1 MRTAKM
7 ATVVGVSAV
16 MLSALA
22 ASAAAQ
28 QRVSQRAPIIRVYSE
43 NGSDVLGTTTYIT
56 PAIQVSDDAYVFAV
70 SMDLD
75 GQIQV
80 LHPEFPGLS
89 VRIAAHRQLRLP
101 NFFTGYAQQ
110 SQYGGIFSSI
120 NDPRYRNGY
129 LDSRG
134 TIIAL
139 ASRAPFN
146 LERIEVG
153 GNWDLSALRSLIEDR
168 SPQDA
173 AQALASYLGARGEPI
188 GRDYMRFAGGRTY
201 DYAYGG
207 YPYGYYGYDPC
218 PVYYGYGFGPLHQ
231 AQLFRYMGLLR
242 QRGQQVRVVGY
253 DLCGFP
259 IVAPVTSTVTG
270 HFPAPR
276 PPRNPGDTTVFPK
289 SRIPMGGIP
298 RYPGDPNVAPGNV
311 TPENAPAEG
320 AFTSRQRPGVPQPSD
335 GTTGAQSGRREKPQ
349 PIFEEYRGQPRV
361 IPAPRE
367 TPAERPMP
375 RREPATGTGSQP
387 PREYRPPPRVEPT
400 QPVHEYR
407 PPPRVEP
414 PPPER
419 PRESPPPAPVIR
431 ERPVERPAPPPPRA
445 ETPTTRA
452 EPARVVPPPKQ
463 QQ

>member
-1 MRTAKM
+1 MTAKM
-7 ATVVGVSAV
+7 ATAVGVSTVLLCAF
-16 MLSALA
+16 A
-22 ASAAAQ
+22 APS
-28 QRVSQRAPIIRVYSE
+28 VSQENVRQRAPIIRVYSS

-80 LHPEFPGLS
+80 LHPESPGIS
-89 VRIAAHRQLRLP
+89 VRIASHRQLRLP

-153 GNWDLSALRSLIEDR
+153 GNWDISALRSLIQDR

-173 AQALASYLGARGEPI
+173 AQTLASYLGARGEPI

-218 PVYYGYGFGPLHQ
+218 TAYYGYGFAP
-231 AQLFRYMGLLR
+231 LR
-242 QRGQQVRVVGY
+242 QLQLYRDLSSLRGRGVRVVGY
-253 DLCGFP
+253 DFCGFP
-259 IVAPVTSTVTG
+259 ILAPVTTSTATG

-276 PPRNPGDTTVFPK
+276 PPRSPDDTTVFPK
-289 SRIPMGGIP
+289 SRIPVGGIP
-298 RYPGDPNVAPGNV
+298 RYPGDPNAVPKNTAP
-311 TPENAPAEG
+311 EG
-320 AFTSRQRPGVPQPSD
+320 TFTAGQRPGVPQTGEGTVNAPSV
-335 GTTGAQSGRREKPQ
+335 RRDKPQ
-349 PIFEEYRGQPRV
+349 PISEEYRGQPRV
-361 IPAPRE
+361 IPVPQRE
-367 TPAERPMP
+367 TPIERPMP
-375 RREPATGTGSQP
+375 RGEPATSTGSQAPREFRPPPRIESPPP
-387 PREYRPPPRVEPT
+387 PREYHPPPRVES
-400 QPVHEYR
+400 
-407 PPPRVEP
+407 

-419 PRESPPPAPVIR
+419 PRESPPPARVIH
-431 ERPVERPAPPPPRA
+431 ERPAERPAPPPPRA
-445 ETPTTRA
+445 ETPTTRS
-452 EPARVVPPPKQ
+452 EPARVVPPPKEQ
-463 QQ
+463 